1 VSVRALSVVPGKP
14 ETAGVTDQPDPSP
27 DEGALLVQGL
37 LVGVCGTD
45 IEIIREGYGWAPPGQ
60 ERLVIGHES
69 LGQVIEAP
77 AGSGFSA
84 GDLVAGIVRR
94 PDPEPCEPCGMG
106 EWDFCRNGKYTER
119 GIKERNGYAATQW
132 RVEPEFAVKLDSR
145 LGEVGVLM
153 EPTSVVSKAWEQSE
167 KIASRAPFERR
178 VALVTGA
185 GPIGLLAALLGVQRG
200 YEVHV
205 LDRVDGGPKPA
216 LVHDLGAT
224 FHSGAASDIGV
235 QPDIVIEC
243 TGYGPLVFQLTSMVA
258 NDAVICLAGISGA
271 SREVSV
277 SLDAI
282 NKQLV
287 LENIVLFG
295 SVNAARRHYE
305 QAADALAKADL
316 GWLTRLVSRKVPL
329 SDYAD
334 ALTRQ
339 DDDVKVAID
348 LRN

>member
-14 ETAGVTDQPDPSP
+14 ETAGVSERPDPTL
-27 DEGALLVQGL
+27 DEGAMLVQGL

-45 IEIIREGYGWAPPGQ
+45 IEIIQDGYGWVPPGQ
-60 ERLVIGHES
+60 DRLVLGHES

-77 AGSGFSA
+77 AGSGFAA

-94 PDPEPCEPCGMG
+94 PDPLPCEPCAAGQ
-106 EWDFCRNGKYTER
+106 WDFCRNGNYTER

-145 LGEVGVLM
+145 LGDCGVLM

-167 KIASRAPFERR
+167 KIAARAPFERK
-178 VALVTGA
+178 VALITGA

-205 LDRVDGGPKPA
+205 LDRIVGGPKPA
-216 LVHDLGAT
+216 IVHDLGAT
-224 FHSGAASDIGV
+224 YHSGDVTALGV
-235 QPDIVIEC
+235 KPDIVIEC
-243 TGYGPLVFQLTSMVA
+243 TGYGPLVFELTNVVA
-258 NDAVICLAGISGA
+258 NDAVICLAGISGG
-271 SREVSV
+271 SREIPT
-277 SLDAI
+277 SLNMI

-305 QAADALAKADL
+305 QAAAALAKADL
-316 GWLTRLVSRKVPL
+316 GWLARLVSRKVPL
-329 SDYAD
+329 TNYAD
-334 ALTRQ
+334 ALARN